1 MKQILLLLLLSAP
14 TLIFSKINPAP
25 KSLINHHS
33 SFITHQGPGLDAI
46 KTALGAGN
54 VDDLLKFIG
63 ESVEISISDKEQVY
77 SKTQAGDALR
87 SFFGQNKPK
96 SFSQMHQG
104 SSREKSDQYC
114 IGSLATGGATWRV
127 YIYLKTDTAQTQIRE
142 IRFDKE

>member
-1 MKQILLLLLLSAP
+1 MKKFLLLLLLSAP
-14 TLIFSKINPAP
+14 TLIFSENNPTIRNP
-25 KSLINHHS
+25 KSEIRNP
-33 SFITHQGPGLDAI
+33 QGPGLDAI

-54 VDDLLKFIG
+54 VDELLKFIG

-96 SFSQMHQG
+96 SFAQMHQG
-104 SSREKSDQYC
+104 SSRENSDQYC
-114 IGSLATGGATWRV
+114 IGNLATGGATWRV
-127 YIYLKTDTAQTQIRE
+127 YIYLKTGTTQAQIRE